1 MKHAINADRW
11 RAELDFHAA
20 TNAGD
25 WQRAEQLALAALQD
39 GDLTEA
45 ERYAW
50 RERCDVARRG
60 IARRG

>member
-1 MKHAINADRW
+1 MKHESNADRW

-25 WQRAEQLALAALQD
+25 WRRAEQLALVALQD

-60 IARRG
+60 IALRG